1 MSLLLNLGNSIT
13 AGTDPYQFYN
23 FRERVLADGAT
34 VLSDTQVSE
43 EIKRLRSL
51 GLYSKFSALYTPAVR
66 NTSKLYSIISADGDA
81 TVTRGSVKNINSVTG
96 TLEEIASDVTPSSFG
111 TGGWGALV
119 EGARTN
125 LALRSE
131 EFGTTWIRE
140 RTNLTLNNATAPNG
154 TQTADELIVDTNTNS
169 HAITQT
175 VSVVSGT
182 SYTLSVFAKKS
193 TQDFIQLTH
202 GGGAFSALPF
212 ANFDLNNGVVGATG
226 GSAVARIENY
236 GNGWYRCIM
245 TATATATATS
255 STFFNIVTNAS
266 ATRFQSYTGNGTDS
280 IFIWGAQLEAGSF
293 ASSYMKTEGATFTR
307 SADVITKTGASD
319 LIGQTEGTL
328 FAVVTRVNAQFR
340 NSGRL
345 LSINDGDADF
355 DNRFEIGNAGAGISE
370 RIVVLMV
377 SGGVTQFLYTTPNS
391 ITGTPKVCV
400 VYSSG
405 QAKFYINGALITTQS
420 YTSLPPNMQRIG
432 IGSYANTSTPG
443 LLGIDSSL
451 DDRILLAGISK
462 TALTQAEA
470 IALTT

>member
-34 VLSDTQVSE
+34 VLSDTQVSD

-81 TVTRGSVKNINSVTG
+81 TVTRGSVKNINSATG

-125 LALRSE
+125 FALQSQN
-131 EFGTTWIRE
+131 FGTTW
-140 RTNLTLNNATAPNG
+140 TNTGTTESLDSAIAPDG
-154 TQTADELIVDTNTNS
+154 TTTADKLEEDTSTGG
-169 HAITQT
+169 HVITQ
-175 VSVVSGT
+175 
-182 SYTLSVFAKKS
+182 
-193 TQDFIQLTH
+193 
-202 GGGAFSALPF
+202 
-212 ANFDLNNGVVGATG
+212 NGIAGATG
-226 GSAVARIENY
+226 DGAYTFSCFVKAVERTFVRLEQTGNASGNSGSRAVFNLTTGVVSSTTNIGSPAGTGVARITAFP
-236 GNGWYRCIM
+236 NGWYRCEF
-245 TATATATATS
+245 TVTPATTGNTTRNVSISLGTDAT
-255 STFFNIVTNAS
+255 TF
-266 ATRFQSYTGNGTDS
+266 SYTGVLGS
-280 IFIWGAQLEAGSF
+280 GVLLWGAQLEAGSF

-328 FAVVTRVNAQFR
+328 FAVVDTGIKPLGASKRILALDNSSNVSTNRIQLIKSGSNDSIILIHTISGTDVTKATATNQSGMFKICATYTPTEIKLFVNGVQ
-340 NSGRL
+340 
-345 LSINDGDADF
+345 
-355 DNRFEIGNAGAGISE
+355 IS
-370 RIVVLMV
+370 
-377 SGGVTQFLYTTPNS
+377 TTGTV
-391 ITGTPKVCV
+391 TGTP
-400 VYSSG
+400 
-405 QAKFYINGALITTQS
+405 ALNQ
-420 YTSLPPNMQRIG
+420 IG
-432 IGSYANTSTPG
+432 IGCASDG
-443 LLGIDSSL
+443 SL
-451 DDRILLAGISK
+451 HFFDRILLAGISK

>member
-34 VLSDTQVSE
+34 VLSDTQVSD

-81 TVTRGSVKNINSVTG
+81 TVTRGSVKNINTATG

-125 LALRSE
+125 LLLRSE
-131 EFGTTWIRE
+131 EFDDASWDKAGSPVPVVTANTTLSPNGATTADTLVMTSPTISTRLSQAITFTSASHTFSVFARSLSGGNEILRLFVFDGTTE
-140 RTNLTLNNATAPNG
+140 
-154 TQTADELIVDTNTNS
+154 TNS
-169 HAITQT
+169 GNITVGT
-175 VSVVSGT
+175 SWTRISYTLTTVSGT
-182 SYTLSVFAKKS
+182 
-193 TQDFIQLTH
+193 
-202 GGGAFSALPF
+202 GAVSIRAGSALG
-212 ANFDLNNGVVGATG
+212 NVN
-226 GSAVARIENY
+226 VA
-236 GNGWYRCIM
+236 
-245 TATATATATS
+245 
-255 STFFNIVTNAS
+255 
-266 ATRFQSYTGNGTDS
+266 
-280 IFIWGAQLEAGSF
+280 IWGAQLEAGSF

-328 FAVVTRVNAQFR
+328 FAVVDTRVKPAPPSKR
-340 NSGRL
+340 ILTLDNS
-345 LSINDGDADF
+345 SNVAT
-355 DNRFEIGNAGAGISE
+355 NRIQLIKTTTDEIEFIHTISSTNVIRRTVANQSGIFKICGTYTPTEIKLFVNGVQISTTG
-370 RIVVLMV
+370 IV
-377 SGGVTQFLYTTPNS
+377 
-391 ITGTPKVCV
+391 TGTPVLN
-400 VYSSG
+400 
-405 QAKFYINGALITTQS
+405 Q
-420 YTSLPPNMQRIG
+420 IG
-432 IGSYANTSTPG
+432 IGCVSDGTNQFN
-443 LLGIDSSL
+443 
-451 DDRILLAGISK
+451 DRILLAGISK

>member
-34 VLSDTQVSE
+34 VLSDTQVSD

-81 TVTRGSVKNINSVTG
+81 TVTRGSVKNINSATG

-125 LALRSE
+125 LLQRTE
-131 EFGTTWIRE
+131 EFDNGWTGENLIITANVIVAPDGTMTADKIIANTATGNHYRIQ
-140 RTNLTLNNATAPNG
+140 TPTTANATVHTISVYAKAGEYNFMRIEQGNNSNGGYFNLSNG
-154 TQTADELIVDTNTNS
+154 T
-169 HAITQT
+169 
-175 VSVVSGT
+175 
-182 SYTLSVFAKKS
+182 
-193 TQDFIQLTH
+193 
-202 GGGAFSALPF
+202 
-212 ANFDLNNGVVGATG
+212 VVGATTY
-226 GSAVARIENY
+226 SPRITDA
-236 GNGWYRCIM
+236 GNGWYRCSV
-245 TATATATATS
+245 TVTSVATNVGCVFAPSPNGTTI
-255 STFFNIVTNAS
+255 N
-266 ATRFQSYTGNGTDS
+266 YTGDGTS
-280 IFIWGAQLEAGSF
+280 GIFIWGAQLEVGSF
-293 ASSYMKTEGATFTR
+293 ASSYIKNVNTSAGVPR

-328 FAVVTRVNAQFR
+328 FAVVDTSVKPAPPSKRILTLDNSSNVATNRIQLIKTTTDEIEFIHTISSTNVIRRTVANQSGIFKICGTYTPTEIKLFVNGVQI
-340 NSGRL
+340 STT
-345 LSINDGDADF
+345 
-355 DNRFEIGNAGAGISE
+355 GI
-370 RIVVLMV
+370 V
-377 SGGVTQFLYTTPNS
+377 
-391 ITGTPKVCV
+391 TGTPVLN
-400 VYSSG
+400 
-405 QAKFYINGALITTQS
+405 Q
-420 YTSLPPNMQRIG
+420 IG
-432 IGSYANTSTPG
+432 IGCVSDGTNQF
-443 LLGIDSSL
+443 

>member
-34 VLSDTQVSE
+34 VLSDTQVSD

-81 TVTRGSVKNINSVTG
+81 TVTRGSVKNINSATG

-125 LALRSE
+125 LLQRSE
-131 EFGTTWIRE
+131 DISVSPWSALVTGVGITPTVTANAGVAPSGATTATRIQLNCGGGLFADRSIWRQSTTVGNGTTYAQSVYVKAFSSGEVGKTIRFTIE
-140 RTNLTLNNATAPNG
+140 GTSPSASTVVTLTADWQRVAITGTTNTTTAQILIETRG
-154 TQTADELIVDTNTNS
+154 TITTQTADILV
-169 HAITQT
+169 
-175 VSVVSGT
+175 
-182 SYTLSVFAKKS
+182 
-193 TQDFIQLTH
+193 
-202 GGGAFSALPF
+202 
-212 ANFDLNNGVVGATG
+212 
-226 GSAVARIENY
+226 
-236 GNGWYRCIM
+236 
-245 TATATATATS
+245 
-255 STFFNIVTNAS
+255 
-266 ATRFQSYTGNGTDS
+266 
-280 IFIWGAQLEAGSF
+280 WGAQLEAGSF

-328 FAVVTRVNAQFR
+328 FAVVDLRTIGGP
-340 NSGRL
+340 SGGGVIQIRKSGGTTAETDRL
-345 LSINDGDADF
+345 LIFKSPVAKT
-355 DNRFEIGNAGAGISE
+355 
-370 RIVVLMV
+370 IVLQLLTVGSV
-377 SGGVTQFLYTTPNS
+377 
-391 ITGTPKVCV
+391 V
-400 VYSSG
+400 VYSQTFTPPDGIVKIAWSYKTG
-405 QAKFYINGALITTQS
+405 ESYLRVNNVGVSLTQAFAITTLLS
-420 YTSLPPNMQRIG
+420 DVR
-432 IGSYANTSTPG
+432 IGSYGTSSENFT
-443 LLGIDSSL
+443 LN
-451 DDRILLAGISK
+451 DRIPLAGISK